1 MLPLEGGSA
10 YEEAGLRHAL
20 VRLLEGPRGDFL
32 LCEVE
37 KRTDTLMCILT
48 SIDALNRDRHVSGVV
63 REEAEADQVTLRLLR
78 WVCARKAS

>member
-37 KRTDTLMCILT
+37 KERI
-48 SIDALNRDRHVSGVV
+48 R
-63 REEAEADQVTLRLLR
+63 
-78 WVCARKAS
+78 